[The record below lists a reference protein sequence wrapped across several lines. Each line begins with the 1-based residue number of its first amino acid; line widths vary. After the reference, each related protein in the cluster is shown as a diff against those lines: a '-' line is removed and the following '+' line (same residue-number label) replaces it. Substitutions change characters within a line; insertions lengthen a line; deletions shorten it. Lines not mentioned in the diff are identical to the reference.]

1 MFSNNRSVRWLFILT
16 LSTAA
21 LLISLTTINQASAQ
35 SDGPQSPQVATGS
48 GFTYQ
53 GRLIKNG
60 QPISDTCALSLSIW
74 DANAGGSFLN
84 SNTFST
90 VPISNG
96 LFTVQLDYGTSTFN
110 SEARWIETA
119 VKCTGDAN
127 YVTLAPRTKLT
138 AAPYAIYSLNSWA
151 LNGNSGT
158 GGNGFIGTTDNIA
171 LSIGV
176 NGQAALRIYP
186 QNQSPNLIGGYSGNV
201 FSSTLY
207 GQTIAGGGSF
217 FYENRT
223 LREYGTVGGGRKNQS
238 DGYGATIAG
247 GIDNWASNDYAVVA
261 GGLHNY
267 ATGSSS
273 GIGGGFYNVA
283 SGYVAYV
290 GGGDLNWAMTQNATI
305 GGGYSNTITGGQ
317 LIANNTIGGGVF
329 NFNSGF
335 AATIAGGHGN
345 QATGEWSTMGG
356 GGFNTV
362 SGRSTTVSGG
372 EYNIASGAGST
383 IGGGGWNGGA
393 TSGNKAYGPASTIGG
408 GYGNYLSPDAAYG
421 VIGGGQQNVVTNTPG
436 TNLGIPTIGGGY
448 NNKVTLGGGTVGGGN
463 SNTASNFDATV
474 AGGNGNTASGGAAM
488 VPGGAS
494 NLAQGSTSFAAGYRA
509 KSLNNGCFTW
519 ADSNNFDFTCGTNNA
534 FTTRATGGVYFVT
547 AINGS
552 GAATAG
558 VQVGAG
564 GNAWA
569 ALSDRNSKDNFVPV
583 DARSVVEKLAQIPI
597 STWNYKTQDAA
608 IRHIG
613 PMAQDF
619 AAAFGVGED
628 NKHITTI
635 DADGVSLA
643 AIQGLYQIVQDK
655 DQRITQL
662 ESEVAQLKHGVS
674 PDQSFN
680 VFNVISLIALGGVL
694 LIGLK
699 LRRGPAR

>member
-1 MFSNNRSVRWLFILT
+1 M
-16 LSTAA
+16 
-21 LLISLTTINQASAQ
+21 
-35 SDGPQSPQVATGS
+35 
-48 GFTYQ
+48 
-53 GRLIKNG
+53 
-60 QPISDTCALSLSIW
+60 
-74 DANAGGSFLN
+74 
-84 SNTFST
+84 
-90 VPISNG
+90 
-96 LFTVQLDYGTSTFN
+96 
-110 SEARWIETA
+110 
-119 VKCTGDAN
+119 KCTGDAN
-127 YVTLAPRTKLT
+127 YITLSPRTKLT
-138 AAPYAIYSLNSWA
+138 AAPYALYSLNSWA

-158 GGNGFIGTTDNIA
+158 GGNGFIGTTDNAA
-171 LSIGV
+171 LTIGV

-186 QNQSPNLIGGYSGNV
+186 QNQSPNLIGGYSGNSV
-201 FSSTLY
+201 SSTLY

-247 GIDNWASNDYAVVA
+247 GIDNWASNDYATVA

-283 SGYVAYV
+283 AGYVAYV
-290 GGGDLNWAMTQNATI
+290 GGGDLNLAMTQNATI

-345 QATGEWSTMGG
+345 QATGEWSSMGG
-356 GGFNTV
+356 GGFNTA

-383 IGGGGWNGGA
+383 IGGGGWNGS
-393 TSGNKAYGPASTIGG
+393 TSGNKAYGLASTIAGG
-408 GYGNYLSPDAAYG
+408 FGNFISPDAGYG
-421 VIGGGQQNVVTNTPG
+421 VIAGGQQNAITATPG
-436 TNLGIPTIGGGY
+436 SNLNIATIGGGY

-463 SNTASNFDATV
+463 SNTASGFDATV
-474 AGGNGNTASGGAAM
+474 PGGN
-488 VPGGAS
+488 S
-494 NLAQGSTSFAAGYRA
+494 NLAQGGTSFAAGYRA
-509 KSLNNGCFTW
+509 KSLNTGCFTW
-519 ADSNNFDFTCGTNNA
+519 ADSNNFDFACGTNNA
-534 FTTRATGGVYFVT
+534 FTARATGGVYFVT

-569 ALSDRNSKDNFVPV
+569 ALSDRNSKANFAPI
-583 DARSVVEKLAQIPI
+583 DARAVMEKLAQIPI

-628 NKHITTI
+628 DKHITTI

-655 DQRITQL
+655 DQRIAQL
-662 ESEVAQLKHGVS
+662 ESEVAQMKSGS
-674 PDQSFN
+674 APDQSFN
-680 VFNVISLIALGGVL
+680 FFNLISVIALGGVL
-694 LIGLK
+694 LIGLQ
-699 LRRGPAR
+699 LRRGAAR